1 MLDLKGD
8 APTQPPS
15 SPGDRLRNLHSR
27 GLLLPIVV
35 ALVVLAVL
43 VAGAFHEEPEARS
56 VTTAAP
62 ESQPTETPP
71 PAPEIQLLRPDLEK
85 TPLSYSADYWSQLAR
100 KTEAGLV
107 RIGPHG
113 ATGVVIQP
121 GLVVSS
127 IRAVEASLDAPE
139 PDAADDLD
147 PHGRADGATRV
158 LAVDTAL
165 GLALLELT
173 DPDSATPFAAP
184 DPPNPSGGS
193 FIAAVGLA
201 RRAGVRIVP
210 GHLVSSHRPEG
221 ADGVAALDATLDLPG
236 LWDAAAIVDLDGGLL
251 GVAIG
256 NGDKVRLLPYD
267 AVARV
272 AARLLVNPICWSIE
286 VAALEPAVAE
296 LLGAQSGVAVERVRS
311 SAFVPSPSIQPGDI
325 LLRWARENVTNP
337 NQFATLYAQQEAGSA
352 VSYAVLRGGRRIVGR
367 TIMPGSD
374 CRPVAHQSQ
383 HFPRLGLLLRWRA
396 ADEPRALGAGWEVL
410 DIGSE
415 KPAAAGGLMRGDRIV
430 SIAGRKLSRKDARRA
445 LDRYEQRPQP
455 MLVEAWRGNRLK
467 LIAIPAAEESE

>member
-1 MLDLKGD
+1 M
-8 APTQPPS
+8 
-15 SPGDRLRNLHSR
+15 
-27 GLLLPIVV
+27 LLPIVI

-43 VAGAFHEEPEARS
+43 VAGALHEEPEARR
-56 VTTAAP
+56 VATAAP
-62 ESQPTETPP
+62 ESQPTEPP

-85 TPLSYSADYWSQLAR
+85 TPLSYEADYWSQLAR

-107 RIGPHG
+107 RVGHRG

-127 IRAVEASLDAPE
+127 IRAVEASLDARE
-139 PDAADDLD
+139 TDEAEDLD
-147 PHGRADGATRV
+147 PHGQPDEATRV
-158 LAVDTAL
+158 LAVDTAI

-173 DPDSATPFAAP
+173 DPDSAVPFAAP

-193 FIAAVGLA
+193 FIAAVGLV

-210 GHLVSSHRPEG
+210 GHLISSHRPEVE
-221 ADGVAALDATLDLPG
+221 DGIAVLDAALELPG

-251 GVAIG
+251 GMAIG
-256 NGDKVRLLPYD
+256 SGDEVRLLPYD

-272 AARLLVNPICWSIE
+272 AARLLVNPTCRSIE

-296 LLGAQSGVAVERVRS
+296 LLGARSGVAVERVRS

-325 LLRWARENVTNP
+325 LLRWAGESVTDP
-337 NQFATLYAQQEAGSA
+337 NQFATLYLRQKAGSA
-352 VSYAVLRGGRRIVGR
+352 VSYTVLRGGRRTAGR
-367 TIMPGSD
+367 TIMPGPD

-383 HFPRLGLLLRWRA
+383 HFPRLGLQLQWRA

-410 DIGSE
+410 DIASE
-415 KPAAAGGLMRGDRIV
+415 KPAAVGGLMRGDRIV
-430 SIAGRKLSRKDARRA
+430 SIGGLELSRKTARRA
-445 LDRYEQRPQP
+445 FDRYEQQPRPI
-455 MLVEAWRGNRLK
+455 LVEAWRGNRLK